1 MLTST
6 ASGSLRPRLRGWL
19 HAWAGLASVITGSSM
34 VAVATAT
41 RGSRG
46 ATATGV
52 YAVSL
57 LLLFGISAT
66 YHRFNWAPR
75 ARRIW
80 RRLDHSMIFIF
91 IAGSY
96 TPFALLVLPWP
107 LGRAVLVVVWA
118 GALAG
123 VALKMAWP
131 GAPRKLGVP
140 LYLALGW
147 VAVVVLKPLL
157 HGAGVAA
164 LVLLLAGGLIYSL
177 GAIVYAVRRPDPA
190 PHFFGYHEVFH
201 SFTIVAATCHYI
213 AIWFAIFAR

>member
-1 MLTST
+1 
-6 ASGSLRPRLRGWL
+6 
-19 HAWAGLASVITGSSM
+19 M